1 MEIGNDLDP
10 HYPEHWPLE
19 SDLPGFRT
27 TMKSFHLACHE
38 LHLKIMQ
45 LLAIALDLEPDYF
58 ESSISSRSHCL
69 RLLHYPPTRRPEGNT
84 RIGSHTDFGTV
95 RVSEPSPFSPVK
107 EFRALMREVEKVG
120 YAALAR
126 FDWRIRSCWTRW
138 RMGESDSQ
146 TRHIRHQHVRFLSL
160 SYHPLSQIT
169 HCETWEISGDI
180 LSRWSNDKL
189 KSTIHRAVLPDP
201 STDDPVTGKTRT
213 RRSIA
218 YFCNVRLYIFP
229 SSPLLPSQTDSWF
242 LRVSSQIQMLW
253 SSVFL
258 D

>member
-27 TMKSFHLACHE
+27 TMNSFHLACHE

-95 RVSEPSPFSPVK
+95 RVRNHLPFLEGVCQ
-107 EFRALMREVEKVG
+107 LIRELEKVG

-138 RMGESDSQ
+138 RMGESNSQ
-146 TRHIRHQHVRFLSL
+146 TRHIRHQHVRLRSL
-160 SYHPLSQIT
+160 S
-169 HCETWEISGDI
+169 
-180 LSRWSNDKL
+180 R
-189 KSTIHRAVLPDP
+189 
-201 STDDPVTGKTRT
+201 
-213 RRSIA
+213 
-218 YFCNVRLYIFP
+218 
-229 SSPLLPSQTDSWF
+229 SPLPNH
-242 LRVSSQIQMLW
+242 
-253 SSVFL
+253 
-258 D
+258 